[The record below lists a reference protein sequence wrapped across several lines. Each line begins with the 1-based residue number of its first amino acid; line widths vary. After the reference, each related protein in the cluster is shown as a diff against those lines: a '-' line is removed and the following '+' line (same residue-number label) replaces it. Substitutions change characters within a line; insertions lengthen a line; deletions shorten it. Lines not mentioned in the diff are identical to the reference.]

1 MKKTMSDYMSDSH
14 TSGGHLS
21 YLEDLYESYL
31 QDPDSISEEWKTYFN
46 DLPFQ
51 NGSQKDSSHL
61 DVIKHFQ
68 NISRRSAPRAKAIS
82 QEKSP
87 LEAKIQTLIKA
98 YRDYGHTAADLDPL
112 GIAEK
117 VIHSDLH
124 KTEGLFNADEL
135 SSTINCNFPI
145 GSDIEYELS
154 NLIDGLK
161 TTYCK
166 NIGIEFQHIS
176 NIRERNWIIE
186 KFENSNHKVS
196 DVERKKE
203 ILKRLIS
210 ARGLAQFLSSKYP
223 GMKRFGIDGC
233 ESLIPLVDTLIRTT
247 SKNGAEQICFGMAHR
262 GRLNLLVNVLGKV
275 SKELFEAFEED
286 FDLTGLST
294 GDVKYHLGY
303 SSNIRTDHGDVHV
316 SLTNNPS
323 HLEIVN
329 PVVVGSV
336 RARQDRL
343 GDTFR
348 NRVVPILIHGDAA
361 FSGQGVV
368 METLQMSQTRA
379 YGVGGTIHV
388 VVNNQIG
395 FTTSHIRDARSTRYS
410 TDISKFIEAPI
421 IHVNADDPEAV
432 VYVSELACEYREN
445 FKKDIVIDLVCYR
458 RSGHNEADDPS
469 STQPLMY
476 KAIKSHKTV
485 LDIYEKLLTANS
497 IISDEEIKDFK
508 KSYRKQIENGESVT
522 PNLAPRSNDD
532 QWFDWEQFM
541 NRKWYEEVI
550 TSVPQKEIEKNALSI
565 VKTPAD
571 FSLQKKVQ
579 KIFDERVKMSQGDIK
594 LNWGFAE
601 MMAYSSLLKEGYP
614 IRFTG
619 QDVRRGTFDH
629 RHAVIFDQENGEGF
643 LSLDS
648 VAKEGKTL
656 VDIYD
661 SLLSEEAVLGFE
673 YGYSATWPS
682 GLVIWEA
689 QFGDFANGAQ
699 VVIDQFIVSAEH
711 KWERLSGLVML
722 LPHGF
727 EGMGPEHSSARLER
741 FLQLCAAN
749 NIQVCMPSSPSQI
762 FHLLRRQAIRKMRR
776 PLIVITPKSLLRLP
790 EAASDLSELTS
801 GSFNCIIGDDL
812 PKEKIKRVVM
822 CSGKVYYDLKK
833 ARDEK
838 GISDVALL
846 RLEQLYPFPYF
857 EVEEML
863 KGYSDAEE
871 FIWAQ
876 EEPRNQGAWF
886 SHRHRL
892 ERVLKELKIENS
904 FKPITRPPAA
914 APAVGLMKLHLQQ
927 QQELVD
933 NVLKRDMK

>member
-31 QDPDSISEEWKTYFN
+31 QDPNSISEEWKSYFN

-51 NGSQKDSSHL
+51 NGSKKDSSHL

-68 NISRRSAPRAKAIS
+68 NTPRRSTTKFKASS
-82 QEKSP
+82 QNKNP
-87 LEAKIQTLIKA
+87 LEAKVQTLIKA

-124 KTEGLFNADEL
+124 KTEGLFNSDQL
-135 SSTINCNFPI
+135 SKRVNCNFPI
-145 GSDIEYELS
+145 GSNAEYEVS
-154 NLIDGLK
+154 DLIDGLK

-176 NIRERNWIIE
+176 NKRERSWIIE
-186 KFENSNHKVS
+186 KFENSDHQIS
-196 DVERKKE
+196 DKERKKE

-233 ESLIPLVDTLIRTT
+233 ESLIPLVDTLIKTT

-286 FDLTGLST
+286 FDLKGSST

-395 FTTSHIRDARSTRYS
+395 FTTSHTRDARSTRYS

-432 VYVSELACEYREN
+432 VYVSELASEYREN

-485 LDIYEKLLTANS
+485 LDMYEKLLTADS
-497 IISDEEIKDFK
+497 IISDDEIKDFK
-508 KSYRKQIENGESVT
+508 KSYRNQIENGESVT

-532 QWFDWEQFM
+532 QWFDWEPFM
-541 NRKWYEEVI
+541 NRKWYEEV
-550 TSVPQKEIEKNALSI
+550 TTAVPQKEIEKNALSI
-565 VKTPAD
+565 VNTPAD

-614 IRFTG
+614 VRFTG

-629 RHAVIFDQENGEGF
+629 RHAVIFDQESGEGF
-643 LSLDS
+643 LSLDTI
-648 VAKEGKTL
+648 AKEGKTL

-790 EAASDLSELTS
+790 EAASDLSELTN

-812 PKEKIKRVVM
+812 PKEKIKRVVL

-863 KGYSDAEE
+863 KDYSHVEE

-892 ERVLKELKIENS
+892 ERVLNKLNIENS
-904 FKPITRPPAA
+904 FKPISRPPAA

-933 NVLKRDMK
+933 NVLKRDNK